1 MEKISDIKMRYVLIC
16 QRLFDVRIKLYK
28 IAMARWENL
37 LKDPGALDVF
47 SSETIIFI
55 NTTRRQ
61 IPKLIEQIELLK
73 SQISIENFALID
85 SGEIR
90 EQLNK
95 LDADLKRT
103 SDLITTYEAK
113 LPKFKSGLFAW
124 FFLPFPTLKF
134 YVGGFWHK
142 IRMKWFRYKKKK

>member
-1 MEKISDIKMRYVLIC
+1 MEKISDIKMRHVLIC
-16 QRLFDVRIKLYK
+16 QQMIDVRVRLYK

-37 LKDPGALDVF
+37 LKHPRALDIF

-73 SQISIENFALID
+73 SQISLENFILID
-85 SGEIR
+85 NGEIR

-95 LDADLKRT
+95 LDADLERT
-103 SDLITTYEAK
+103 SDLITIYEAK
-113 LPKFKSGLFAW
+113 LPKVKPGLFAW

-134 YVGGFWHK
+134 YVSGFWHN

>member
-1 MEKISDIKMRYVLIC
+1 MEKISDMKMKYVLIC
-16 QRLFDVRIKLYK
+16 QQSIDVRIRLYK

-37 LKDPGALDVF
+37 LKHPRVLDIF

-61 IPKLIEQIELLK
+61 IPKLIERIELLK
-73 SQISIENFALID
+73 SQISIENFALIAN
-85 SGEIR
+85 GKIR
-90 EQLNK
+90 DQLNK
-95 LDADLKRT
+95 LDDDLERT
-103 SDLITTYEAK
+103 SNLITIYEAK
-113 LPKFKSGLFAW
+113 LPKIRPGLFAW

-142 IRMKWFRYKKKK
+142 IRIKWLRHKKKK